1 MVSLNFNEL
10 LQTIIGSSSDEWHWM
25 IFVLKNDLGG
35 HDNQITYLKDLS
47 ITIRFGLRNQDEII
61 TDNLEWLDSTIVP
74 LKKNAFRYLDLCYNG
89 MPVIRVKYIAVKGDK
104 YLLPVPEIPSDNKA
118 EIHPDELLLFE
129 WINSTLML
137 RKEYKQLITDY
148 TKIVPSDTIS
158 WPGI

>member
-104 YLLPVPEIPSDNKA
+104 YLLPVPEIPSDNKCIWHNGNA
-118 EIHPDELLLFE
+118 E
-129 WINSTLML
+129 N
-137 RKEYKQLITDY
+137 
-148 TKIVPSDTIS
+148 
-158 WPGI
+158 GN